1 MVFPLIALPI
11 AAAVGSLLIE
21 RLQNTYNNRENI
33 TNAYNS
39 NMYSNELQQDLYKK
53 QYEAYNNLDIGY
65 RKHLASEGKTINP
78 NRAWSDYFGSAQRNL
93 VNYQTA
99 GYNASALTSNY
110 HSSMIA
116 NENSL
121 LSGAGGLF
129 ANIGRTS
136 RYL

>member
-1 MVFPLIALPI
+1 MVLPVI
-11 AAAVGSLLIE
+11 AAAFAPVIASLIAE

-33 TNAYNS
+33 TSAYNA
-39 NMYSNELQQDLYKK
+39 NMYSNLLQHDLYKK

-65 RKHLASEGKTINP
+65 RKHLASEGRSINP
-78 NRAWSDYFGSAQRNL
+78 NRAWTDYFGSAQRNL

-99 GYNASALTSNY
+99 GYNAQALTSNY
-110 HSSMIA
+110 HSSLIA
-116 NENSL
+116 NENSM

-129 ANIGRTS
+129 GSIGKTS